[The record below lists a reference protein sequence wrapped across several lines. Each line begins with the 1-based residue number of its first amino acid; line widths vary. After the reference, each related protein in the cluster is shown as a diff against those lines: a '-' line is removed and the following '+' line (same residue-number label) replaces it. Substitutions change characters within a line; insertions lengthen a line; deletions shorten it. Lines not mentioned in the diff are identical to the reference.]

1 MSADEVTCF
10 SQSLHDSWW
19 KFSFSDGI
27 EKDVDVFFGKVDFS
41 ISLFL
46 IVTGYDD
53 QKLLFFDREGLNEFK
68 SGFDKGVFEES
79 DLVVNILLKAVPE
92 EILSFHSDSFG
103 EPL

>member
-1 MSADEVTCF
+1 MSTDKVTCF

-27 EKDVDVFFGKVDFS
+27 KKDVDVFFGKVDFS

-46 IVTGYDD
+46 IVTGHDD
-53 QKLLFFDREGLNEFK
+53 QKLLFFDREGLNEFE
-68 SGFDKGVFEES
+68 SGFDKGVFEEG